1 MLPSDETPPPPL
13 DSTPPP
19 EVAPVAVAPAAA
31 AAGPAMIEARGL
43 SKYYGPFVAVEDI
56 SFAIPQGQVVA
67 FLGPNGAGK
76 TTMMRMLTGYL
87 APSAGSA
94 AIAGHDVP
102 GDRIAASRRLGYLPE
117 NGPIYPDMTPL
128 ELLRFFGAARELPE
142 NRLKPRIEAV
152 IDLCAL
158 DLVVE
163 KPIGKLSRGYRQR
176 VGMAQ
181 ALLHDPDVLIMD
193 EPTAG
198 LDPNQIRQF
207 RENIQRLG
215 RTKTLLISTHILHE
229 AEAVA
234 DRVLL
239 VNSGRL
245 LFDGPVRELAEDGSL
260 EQPFYRL
267 TGGGA
272 VPGDDDGD
280 RPDADAPAETPA
292 DDVTTEEEEAT
303 G

>member
-1 MLPSDETPPPPL
+1 
-13 DSTPPP
+13 
-19 EVAPVAVAPAAA
+19 
-31 AAGPAMIEARGL
+31 MIEASGL
-43 SKYYGPFVAVEDI
+43 SKYYGSFVAVEDI
-56 SFAIPQGQVVA
+56 SFSIPQGQVVA

-87 APSAGSA
+87 APSAGEA
-94 AIAGHDVP
+94 AIAGHDVRR
-102 GDRIAASRRLGYLPE
+102 DRIAASQRLGYLPE
-117 NGPIYPDMTPL
+117 NGPMYPDMTPL
-128 ELLRFFGAARELPE
+128 ELLRFFGEARRMAPATLRE
-142 NRLKPRIEAV
+142 RVDAV
-152 IDLCAL
+152 VDLCAL
-158 DLVVE
+158 ELVTE

-229 AEAVA
+229 ADAVA

-245 LFDGPVRELAEDGSL
+245 VFDGPVDELREDGSL

-267 TGGGA
+267 TGHGA
-272 VPGDDDGD
+272 LPPGDNGGEPGGGGEESAAEEKGQAVAEDTAAAGAAEPEAQDA
-280 RPDADAPAETPA
+280 RAESADAGA
-292 DDVTTEEEEAT
+292 TEGESASEA
-303 G
+303 